1 MDEQSYKP
9 PTQFPDLSRA
19 KRIAV
24 DCETRDPNLMLKG
37 PGGVRK
43 DGYVVGVSI
52 ATDDGFAEYYPVRH
66 AAGGNL
72 VPDNVFAWL
81 GDQLKSATPK
91 VFANAPYD
99 LEWLAA
105 EGVKI
110 NGPKYDVQVAE
121 PLLDED
127 RKTYRLDALAADYLG
142 EHKDETAMTMAA
154 MKRGIKPEKVKENIW
169 QLHAGEVAAYGK
181 KDADLPIR
189 IFEKQEVLLHD
200 EKLWEVFEL
209 ETELVDV
216 IVAMRQKGIPVDLH
230 RAEQVAQELTKQQ
243 EQSMEAVKKLA
254 ERDVDIWSNQDIEDV
269 CCRLKLA
276 YSKTEKGNPSFSAE
290 FLENNEHELFRMILQ
305 ARKLDRAG
313 AVFIRSKIIN
323 MASGDK
329 VYPTFRQVKSDDGGT
344 KSGRFASANPN
355 MQQVP
360 ARDPVLAPLIR
371 SIFVPEPGC
380 QWGVFDYSQQEPRVT
395 VHYSHLRKFAGAETA
410 RKRYVENPNTDYHQL
425 VADMAGISRK
435 QAKILNLGLAY
446 GMGQAKLGD
455 QLGLP
460 KHEAEKVY
468 KQYHENVPF
477 IKALGEECMRI
488 ATNRG
493 YVKTILGRR
502 RRFQL
507 FGPPKYSPGLVPLK
521 KDLAEEKYGPLLKRY
536 FVHKAMNA
544 VIQGSSADMIKKAM
558 VNLYKK
564 GEVPHITIHDELDFS
579 VRDHEH
585 ARMIRQEMLTCLE
598 LAVPLKVDCELGP
611 NWGEVK
617 ETEI

>member
-1 MDEQSYKP
+1 
-9 PTQFPDLSRA
+9 
-19 KRIAV
+19 
-24 DCETRDPNLMLKG
+24 
-37 PGGVRK
+37 
-43 DGYVVGVSI
+43 
-52 ATDDGFAEYYPVRH
+52 
-66 AAGGNL
+66 
-72 VPDNVFAWL
+72 
-81 GDQLKSATPK
+81 
-91 VFANAPYD
+91 
-99 LEWLAA
+99 
-105 EGVKI
+105 
-110 NGPKYDVQVAE
+110 
-121 PLLDED
+121 LLDED
-127 RKTYRLDALAADYLG
+127 RQTYKLDALAADYLG
-142 EHKDETAMTMAA
+142 EHKDESAMIMAA

-169 QLHAGEVAAYGK
+169 QLHADEVAAYGR

-189 IFEKQEVLLHD
+189 IFQKQEILLRD
-200 EKLWEVFEL
+200 ENLWDVFEL
-209 ETELVDV
+209 ETQLVDV

-230 RAEQVAQELTKQQ
+230 RAEKIAKQLSD
-243 EQSMEAVKKLA
+243 EQQRSMEAVKKLA

-269 CCRLKLA
+269 CARLKLD
-276 YSKTEKGNPSFSAE
+276 YPKTDKGNPSFTAE
-290 FLENNEHELFRMILQ
+290 FLEAAEHELFQTILQ
-305 ARKLDRAG
+305 ARRLDRAG
-313 AVFIRSKIIN
+313 AVFIQSKIID
-323 MASGDK
+323 MATNGK

-344 KSGRFASANPN
+344 RSGRFASANPN

-371 SIFVPEPGC
+371 SIFVPEEGH

-395 VHYSHLRKFAGAETA
+395 VHYSFLRGFKGADTA
-410 RKRYVENPNTDYHQL
+410 AKRYRENPDTDYHQL

-446 GMGQAKLGD
+446 GMGQAKLAV

-460 KHEAEKVY
+460 KQEAEKVY

-477 IKALGEECMRI
+477 IKTLGEECTRI

-507 FGPPKYSPGLVPLK
+507 FGPPKYEVGLMPLK

-544 VIQGSSADMIKKAM
+544 VIQGSSADMIKMAM

-579 VRDHEH
+579 VKNLDH

-598 LAVPLKVDCELGP
+598 LAVPLKVDCELGSS
-611 NWGEVK
+611 WGEAK
-617 ETEI
+617 EVEL

>member
-1 MDEQSYKP
+1 MEE
-9 PTQFPDLSRA
+9 TQYNFPDLRTSSL
-19 KRIAV
+19 IAV
-24 DCETRDPNLMLKG
+24 DCETRDPNLMKKG

-43 DGYVVGVSI
+43 DGYVVGVSV
-52 ATDDGFAEYYPVRH
+52 ATNDGYAEYFPVRH
-66 AAGGNL
+66 AGGGNL
-72 VPDNVFAWL
+72 VPEQVFAWL
-81 GDQLKSATPK
+81 QDQLGTNTPK

-99 LEWLAA
+99 IEWLAA

-127 RKTYRLDALAADYLG
+127 RQTYRLDALAADYLG
-142 EHKDETAMTMAA
+142 EHKDESGMIMAA

-169 QLHAGEVAAYGK
+169 QLHADEVAAYGR

-189 IFEKQEVLLHD
+189 IFQKQEILLRD
-200 EKLWEVFEL
+200 ENLWDVFEL
-209 ETELVDV
+209 ETQLVDV
-216 IVAMRQKGIPVDLH
+216 IVAMRQKGIPVNLH
-230 RAEQVAQELTKQQ
+230 RAEQIAKQLSD
-243 EQSMEAVKKLA
+243 EQQRAMEAVKKFA

-269 CCRLKLA
+269 CARLKLD
-276 YSKTEKGNPSFSAE
+276 YPKTDKGNPSFTAE
-290 FLENNEHELFRMILQ
+290 FLEAAEHDLFKTILQ
-305 ARKLDRAG
+305 ARRLDRAG
-313 AVFIRSKIIN
+313 AVFIQSKIID
-323 MASGDK
+323 MATNGK

-344 KSGRFASANPN
+344 RSGRFASANPN

-371 SIFVPEPGC
+371 SIFVPEEGH

-395 VHYSHLRKFAGAETA
+395 VHYSFLRNFKGADTA
-410 RKRYVENPNTDYHQL
+410 AKRYRENPDTDYHQL

-446 GMGQAKLGD
+446 GMGQAKLAV

-460 KHEAEKVY
+460 KQEAEKVY
-468 KQYHENVPF
+468 KQYHQNVPF
-477 IKALGEECMRI
+477 IKTLGEECTRI

-507 FGPPKYSPGLVPLK
+507 FGPPKYEVGLMPLK

-544 VIQGSSADMIKKAM
+544 VIQGSSADMIKMAM

-579 VRDHEH
+579 VKNLDH

-598 LAVPLKVDCELGP
+598 LAVPLKVDCELGSS
-611 NWGEVK
+611 WGEAK
-617 ETEI
+617 EVEL

>member
-81 GDQLKSATPK
+81 GDQLGSATPK

-142 EHKDETAMTMAA
+142 EHKDETDMVMAA

-169 QLHAGEVAAYGK
+169 QLHAAEVAAYGR

-189 IFEKQEVLLHD
+189 IFEKQEVLLRD
-200 EKLWEVFEL
+200 ENLWEVFEL
-209 ETELVDV
+209 ETELIDV
-216 IVAMRQKGIPVDLH
+216 IVAMRQKGIPVDLQ
-230 RAEQVAQELTKQQ
+230 RAEQVASELTTQQ
-243 EQSMEAVKKLA
+243 EKAMEGVKKLA

-276 YSKTEKGNPSFSAE
+276 YPKTEKGNPSFSAE

-323 MASGDK
+323 MAAGDR

-344 KSGRFASANPN
+344 RSGRFASANPN

-371 SIFVPEPGC
+371 SIFVPEPGH

-395 VHYSHLRKFAGAETA
+395 VHYSHLRKFAGSDTA
-410 RKRYVENPNTDYHQL
+410 RKRYTENPDTDYHQL

-507 FGPPKYSPGLVPLK
+507 FGPPKYSPGLIPLK
-521 KDLAEEKYGPLLKRY
+521 KELAEEKYGPLLKRY

-579 VRDHEH
+579 VKDHDH
-585 ARMIRQEMLTCLE
+585 ARLIRQEMLTCLE

-611 NWGEVK
+611 SWGEAV
-617 ETEI
+617 EVQL

>member
-1 MDEQSYKP
+1 
-9 PTQFPDLSRA
+9 
-19 KRIAV
+19 
-24 DCETRDPNLMLKG
+24 MLTKG

-52 ATDDGFAEYYPVRH
+52 ATDDGFADYFPIRH

-72 VPDNVFAWL
+72 VPENVFAWL
-81 GDQLKSATPK
+81 KDQLATSTPK

-99 LEWLAA
+99 VEWLAA
-105 EGVKI
+105 EGVVIK
-110 NGPKYDVQVAE
+110 GPKYDVQVAE

-142 EHKDETAMTMAA
+142 EHKDESEMIMAA
-154 MKRGIKPEKVKENIW
+154 MRRGIKPEKVKENLW
-169 QLHAGEVAAYGK
+169 QLHAGEVAAYGR

-189 IFEKQEVLLHD
+189 IFEKQEVLLRD
-200 EKLWEVFEL
+200 ENLWDVFEL

-216 IVAMRQKGIPVDLH
+216 IVAMRQRGIPVDLH
-230 RAEQVAQELTKQQ
+230 KAEQVAQELTTQQ
-243 EQSMEAVKKLA
+243 EKAMETVKKLA

-269 CCRLKLA
+269 CARLKLA
-276 YSKTEKGNPSFSAE
+276 YPKTEKGNPSFTAE
-290 FLENNEHELFRMILQ
+290 FLEAADHDLFKMILQ

-395 VHYSHLRKFAGAETA
+395 VHYSYLRKFAGAETA
-410 RKRYVENPNTDYHQL
+410 RKRYAENPDTDYHQL

-455 QLGLP
+455 QLALP

-507 FGPPKYSPGLVPLK
+507 FGPPKYTPGLIPLK
-521 KDLAEEKYGPLLKRY
+521 KTLAEEKYGPLLKRY

-558 VNLYKK
+558 VNLHKK

-579 VRDHEH
+579 VRDLDH
-585 ARMIRQEMLTCLE
+585 ARLIRQEMLTCLE
-598 LAVPLKVDCELGP
+598 LSVPLKVDCELGP
-611 NWGEVK
+611 NWGEAK
-617 ETEI
+617 EVQL

>member
-1 MDEQSYKP
+1 MDA
-9 PTQFPDLSRA
+9 QFPDLSQA

-24 DCETRDPNLMLKG
+24 DCETRDPNLMTKG
-37 PGGVRK
+37 PGGFRG

-72 VPDNVFAWL
+72 PPQQVFAWL
-81 GDQLKSATPK
+81 KDQLKTTTPK

-99 LEWLAA
+99 LEWLTT
-105 EGVKI
+105 EGVI
-110 NGPKYDVQVAE
+110 VNGPKYDVQVAE

-127 RKTYRLDALAADYLG
+127 RKTYRLDALAEDYLG
-142 EHKDETAMTMAA
+142 EHKDESEMTMAA

-169 QLHAGEVAAYGK
+169 QLHADEVKAYGK

-189 IFEKQEVLLHD
+189 IFEKQEVLLKA
-200 EKLWEVFEL
+200 ESLWDVFEL
-209 ETELVDV
+209 ETDLVDV
-216 IVAMRQKGIPVDLH
+216 IVAMRQRGIPVDLQ
-230 RAEQVAQELTKQQ
+230 RAEKVANELTVQQ
-243 EQSMEAVKKLA
+243 EKTMETLKKLA

-269 CCRLKLA
+269 CCRLKLS
-276 YSKTEKGNPSFSAE
+276 YPKTEKGNPSFSAE
-290 FLENNEHELFRMILQ
+290 FLEGSDAELFKMILQ

-313 AVFIRSKIIN
+313 AVFIKSKIIN
-323 MASGDK
+323 MAANGK
-329 VYPTFRQVKSDDGGT
+329 VYPTFRQVRSDDGGT

-395 VHYSHLRKFAGAETA
+395 VHYSYLRKFPGSDTA
-410 RKRYVENPNTDYHQL
+410 KKRYTENPDTDYHQL

-488 ATNRG
+488 ATVRG

-507 FGPPKYSPGLVPLK
+507 FGPPKYSPGLLPLK
-521 KDLAEEKYGPLLKRY
+521 RALAEEKYGPLLKRY

-558 VNLYKK
+558 VNLHKK
-564 GEVPHITIHDELDFS
+564 GETAHVTIHDELDFS
-579 VRDHEH
+579 VRDQDH

-611 NWGEVK
+611 SWGEVQ
-617 ETEI
+617 EVTL

>member
-1 MDEQSYKP
+1 MEE
-9 PTQFPDLSRA
+9 TQYNFPDLRTSSL
-19 KRIAV
+19 IAV
-24 DCETRDPNLMLKG
+24 DWETRDPNLMKKG

-43 DGYVVGVSI
+43 DGYVVGVSV
-52 ATDDGFAEYYPVRH
+52 ATNDGYAEYFPVRH
-66 AAGGNL
+66 AGGGNL
-72 VPDNVFAWL
+72 VPEQVFAWL
-81 GDQLKSATPK
+81 QDQLGTNTPK

-99 LEWLAA
+99 IEWLAA

-127 RKTYRLDALAADYLG
+127 RQTYRLDALAADYLG
-142 EHKDETAMTMAA
+142 EHKDESGMIMAA

-169 QLHAGEVAAYGK
+169 QLHADEVAAYGR

-189 IFEKQEVLLHD
+189 IFQKQEILLRD
-200 EKLWEVFEL
+200 ENLWDVFEL
-209 ETELVDV
+209 ETQLVDV

-230 RAEQVAQELTKQQ
+230 RAEQIARQLSDEQQ
-243 EQSMEAVKKLA
+243 RAMEAVKKFA

-269 CCRLKLA
+269 CARLKLD
-276 YSKTEKGNPSFSAE
+276 YPKTDKGNPSFTAE
-290 FLENNEHELFRMILQ
+290 FLEAAEHDLFKTILQ
-305 ARKLDRAG
+305 ARRLDRAG
-313 AVFIRSKIIN
+313 AVFIQSKIID
-323 MASGDK
+323 MATNGK

-344 KSGRFASANPN
+344 RSGRFASANPN

-371 SIFVPEPGC
+371 SIFVPEEGH

-395 VHYSHLRKFAGAETA
+395 VHYGFLRNFKGADTA
-410 RKRYVENPNTDYHQL
+410 AKRYRENPDTDYHQL

-446 GMGQAKLGD
+446 GMGQAKLAV

-460 KHEAEKVY
+460 KQEAEKVY
-468 KQYHENVPF
+468 KQYHQNVPF
-477 IKALGEECMRI
+477 IKTLGEECTRI

-507 FGPPKYSPGLVPLK
+507 FGPPKYEVGLMPLK

-544 VIQGSSADMIKKAM
+544 VIQGSSADMIKMAM

-579 VRDHEH
+579 VKNLDH

-598 LAVPLKVDCELGP
+598 LAVPLKVDCELGSS
-611 NWGEVK
+611 WGEAK
-617 ETEI
+617 EVEL